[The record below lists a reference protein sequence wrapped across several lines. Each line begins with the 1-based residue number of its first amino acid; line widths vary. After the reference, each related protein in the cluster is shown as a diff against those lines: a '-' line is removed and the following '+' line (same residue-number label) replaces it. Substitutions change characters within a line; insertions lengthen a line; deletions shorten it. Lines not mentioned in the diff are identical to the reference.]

1 MTYTEELI
9 ARTNQPKAKGLKITP
24 SAKNEILFKMKPK
37 IPKSGKS
44 LYKEFYI
51 RSLDNTE
58 LIYHIPSG
66 LFVARMNGTDGRL
79 WIIKNRDEIDKRIQ
93 QVLSIEE

>member
-1 MTYTEELI
+1 
-9 ARTNQPKAKGLKITP
+9 
-24 SAKNEILFKMKPK
+24 MKPK